1 MKKVGAIDQLDEYI
15 YNAIESLKKNQKQP
29 NEDTIHFKTNDN
41 LLPCAQSNEDTIY
54 PHLTVSY
61 YPLMVQWRCK
71 ETTKKEKNF

>member
-41 LLPCAQSNEDTIY
+41 LLPCA
-54 PHLTVSY
+54 
-61 YPLMVQWRCK
+61 
-71 ETTKKEKNF
+71 